1 MSSVPLVSIV
11 CVTYQHAS
19 FIGEAL
25 DGFLAQKVNFAYEI
39 IVHDDA
45 STDGTAEIVQEYA
58 ANDPEKFKVIRQTVN
73 QRSKGI
79 RPWPPCFAQ
88 ARGKY
93 IALCEGD
100 DHWFDPLKLQ
110 RQVDAMEADPEATGC
125 FTNAYNVTD
134 GVRQVFLGHYNSVPK
149 GLVLEQEEYLRG
161 QGIPTCTFLFRR
173 ELIQTYNEVVLPFAT
188 GDTAL
193 FTLLTGMGHLIYQ
206 PVFTSVRLIH
216 PGGVYSMKG
225 PVHHLRVQLQNLP
238 EQDKLSAY
246 RHHEVIQLR
255 KEYALKKSWREA
267 MEKQNWEL
275 ARLVWKHV
283 VRDRSVLGW
292 SMRETLLAGLR
303 VQFPVRYERTLGSL
317 HRLRR
322 AFTRSE

>member
-1 MSSVPLVSIV
+1 MSTEPLVSIV
-11 CVTYQHAS
+11 CVTYQHRDL
-19 FIGEAL
+19 IGRAL
-25 DGFLAQKVNFAYEI
+25 DGFLSQRTNFPYEI
-39 IVHDDA
+39 IIHDDA
-45 STDGTAEIVQEYA
+45 STDGTAEIVQDHTA
-58 ANDPEKFKVIRQTVN
+58 ADPEKYKIIRQTVN
-73 QRSKGI
+73 QHSKGI

-110 RQVDAMEADPEATGC
+110 RQVDAMEADPGATGC

-134 GVRQVFLGHYNSVPK
+134 GVRQVFLGDYNSVPK
-149 GLVLEQEEYLRG
+149 GLVLDQEEYLRG

-173 ELIQTYNEVVLPFAT
+173 ELVQTYNEVVLPFAT

-238 EQDKLSAY
+238 EQDRVSSY
-246 RHHEVIQLR
+246 RHHDVIQLR

-283 VRDRSVLGW
+283 ARDRAVLGW
-292 SMRETLLAGLR
+292 NMRETILAGLR
-303 VQFPVRYERTLGSL
+303 VHFPIGYARTLGSMR
-317 HRLRR
+317 RLRR
-322 AFTRSE
+322 VLTWSA